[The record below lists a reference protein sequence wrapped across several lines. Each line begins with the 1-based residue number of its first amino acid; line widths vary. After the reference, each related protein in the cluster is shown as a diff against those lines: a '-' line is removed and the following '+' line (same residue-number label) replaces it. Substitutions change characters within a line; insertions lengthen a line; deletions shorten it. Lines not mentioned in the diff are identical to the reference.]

1 MPISRRDFI
10 RGAGATVAAW
20 PAVARAGQAAEGSWR
35 VFRHGVASGD
45 PLTDRVILWT
55 RVTPQGVSRGSAMP
69 VTWRIATDERLQ
81 RVVASGTVPATSA
94 RDFTVKVDAR
104 GLTPGR
110 TYYYGFDAAGDR
122 SPVGRTRT
130 IATDPSRVRLAVA
143 SCSNYPAGFFNA
155 YRAIANQANL
165 DAVLHLGDYIYEF
178 ANGVYGDGTASGRV
192 PLPATEAITLADYR
206 QRYAT
211 YRSDVDLQAVHA
223 QHPFIAIW
231 DDHESAND
239 SWSGGAGAHDDSKG
253 PWAARKAAA
262 ARAFL
267 EWLPVREATG
277 GLRLYRSFS
286 FGRLADLY
294 MLDGRTYRDRQVSM
308 GDTRHLVDRGRSM
321 LGPQQEAW
329 LHDGLR
335 RSQRAGTA
343 WRMLGQQVMFSP
355 FLPLASQT
363 SGVDTWEGYPAA
375 RNRIFDG
382 LERDAIDGLVIVAGD
397 IHSSWGLDVPRS
409 TFSAYDP
416 RTGEGSLAVEFV
428 TPAISSPARPELIPR
443 EAEFRSAAPHLKYL
457 NLDRHGYLLVD
468 LTRERARGEWHFV
481 RTVTEPSADVALAH
495 ALECA
500 RGTRHL
506 TPA

>member
-1 MPISRRDFI
+1 MAISRRDFI

-20 PAVARAGQAAEGSWR
+20 PVVANAGQAVPAER
-35 VFRHGVASGD
+35 RTFRHGVASGD

-55 RVTPQGVSRGSAMP
+55 RVTLPDGVRATAVP
-69 VTWRIATDERLQ
+69 VTWRIATDEGLQ
-81 RVVASGTVPATSA
+81 RVVARGTAQAAPT

-104 GLTPGR
+104 GLAPGR
-110 TYYYGFDAAGDR
+110 TYYYGFDASGET

-130 IATDPSRVRLAVA
+130 IGTDPSRVRLAVA

-155 YRAIANQANL
+155 YRAIANQADL

-223 QHPFIAIW
+223 RHPFIAIW

-239 SWSGGAGAHDDSKG
+239 SWSGGAAAHDGSKG
-253 PWAARKAAA
+253 PWPTRKAAA
-262 ARAFL
+262 ARAFM
-267 EWLPVREATG
+267 EWLPVREAAG
-277 GLRLYRSFS
+277 GLQLYRSFT
-286 FGRLADLY
+286 FGRLADLF
-294 MLDGRTYRDRQVSM
+294 MLDGRTYRDQQVSM
-308 GDTRHLVDRGRSM
+308 GDSHVVDAGRSM
-321 LGPQQEAW
+321 LGPKQEAW
-329 LHDGLR
+329 LRDGLR
-335 RSQRAGTA
+335 RSQRAGTT

-355 FLPLASQT
+355 FLPLASRT

-375 RNRIFDG
+375 RSRIVG
-382 LERDAIDGLVIVAGD
+382 ALERDAIDGLVIVAGD
-397 IHSSWGLDVPRS
+397 IHSSWGFDVPRS
-409 TFSAYDP
+409 TTAPYDA
-416 RTGEGSLAVEFV
+416 RTGAGSLAVEFI

-481 RTVTEPSADVALAH
+481 RTVAEPSADVALAC

-500 RGTRHL
+500 RGARHL